1 MKTTKISP
9 IQNFSNHFYFLI
21 ILLTCFASPVF
32 CSENLGTENN
42 SNDSTV
48 EKEDDSGLYQD
59 ISLEQSNLAH
69 RALRQA
75 YSANIK
81 YAHKSLNAMRE
92 LETAKNLPPLSYL
105 LSIAVEVMRYQN
117 GDFED
122 EDEEKT
128 LRTTIEDL
136 AQEGQ
141 RLCITGKEKNPNHP
155 TYLLIMGGIRGFLA
169 TLKIHSKPSQA
180 LTDGLQALKFLEK
193 SREQDSRTRDSYM
206 GTGIFNC
213 TAANAPLFV
222 RGTLK
227 MIGRSVSMKVG
238 LDALRISAYQGQYTT
253 VASQLFLIQFL
264 SPYEEELK
272 REKRTI
278 FKSLENNFSKN
289 GYYTFLKEDEALC
302 FYPDSF
308 YTAKNK
314 HAMVSKLNGFTT
326 QDYSSRRYVNLVRY
340 QYSLLEKNPEKKLMP
355 DTTFELHD
363 YEYYP
368 VFIKGLR
375 QKHQMLD
382 TLGEGESPS
391 AFELKNLKLWRDSCV
406 HIISESQMNP
416 TRKRYY
422 EWHVHDAFEWNLIT
436 TKS

>member
-1 MKTTKISP
+1 MKLTKISP
-9 IQNFSNHFYFLI
+9 QQNFFGNFYFLI
-21 ILLTCFASPVF
+21 ILFSCLASPVF
-32 CSENLGTENN
+32 CNENSTPENN
-42 SNDSTV
+42 SSDSTL
-48 EKEDDSGLYQD
+48 EKDDDLRLYQD

-81 YAHKSLNAMRE
+81 HAHKSLNDMRE
-92 LETAKNLPPLSYL
+92 LETTKNLPPLSYL
-105 LSIAVEVMRYQN
+105 FSIAVEVMRYQN

-122 EDEEKT
+122 EDEEKA
-128 LRTTIEDL
+128 LRKTIEDL
-136 AQEGQ
+136 AQQGQ
-141 RLCITGKEKNPNHP
+141 GLCKVGIEKNPNHP
-155 TYLLIMGGIRGFLA
+155 TYLLILGGIRGFLA

-180 LTDGLQALKFLEK
+180 LNDGLQALKFLEK

-227 MIGRSVSMKVG
+227 IIGRSVSMKVG

-308 YTAKNK
+308 YTIKNK
-314 HAMVSKLNGFTT
+314 HAMVSKMNAFGTS
-326 QDYSSRRYVNLVRY
+326 DYSSRRYVNLVRY
-340 QYSLLEKNPEKKLMP
+340 QYSLLERNPEKKLMP

-368 VFIKGLR
+368 VFIEGLR

-382 TLGEGESPS
+382 TLGEGETPS
-391 AFELKNLKLWRDSCV
+391 ATELKNLKVWRDSCD

-422 EWHVHDAFEWNLIT
+422 QWHVHDAFEWNLII